1 MWLPEGCNLKK
12 GVESMSLIKWND
24 SFSVNVSKVD
34 EEHKKLVEMVNE
46 LTDAMKAG
54 QGKDVL
60 GSILDG
66 LISYTASHFQTEE
79 DYFQQV
85 KYPGA
90 AEHKKEHV
98 AFVQKVTEFK
108 KEFDAGRATVS
119 VNILQFLSKWLQT
132 HIKGTDQKYSSFLN
146 EKGIK

>member
-1 MWLPEGCNLKK
+1 
-12 GVESMSLIKWND
+12 MSLIKWNEG
-24 SFSVNVSKVD
+24 FSVNVVKID
-34 EEHKKLVEMVNE
+34 QEHKKLVEMVNE
-46 LTDAMKAG
+46 LTDAMKEG
-54 QGKDVL
+54 KGKDVL
-60 GSILDG
+60 GGILDG

-85 KYPGA
+85 KYPDA
-90 AEHKKEHV
+90 AAHKQEHA

-119 VNILQFLSKWLQT
+119 VHILQFLSKWLQS

-146 EKGIK
+146 EKGIR